1 MEVGIGGRLD
11 ATNVINPLVTGI
23 TSVGMDHMEILGES
37 LEEIAWEK
45 AGIMKIDVP
54 MFITKDVPL

>member
-37 LEEIAWEK
+37 LEKIAHEK
-45 AGIMKIDVP
+45 AGIIKMDVP